1 MKKYIHIIAT
11 CLTLT
16 ACNSFNELESVK
28 EIEPISV
35 NVALDFNIDHVA
47 EMKDL
52 TLKFDNYDE
61 ALHYEKVVSGE
72 EVHMDGILPGIYTVN
87 VSGTAIDTEGNEYYL
102 NGSVVNQ
109 GIFQE
114 GSSLNLTVKGLKISP
129 LVFKEIYYA
138 CSRTPLNK
146 SYIYE
151 QFYEVYNNSS
161 QMLYLDAIHFANL
174 YPDKSS
180 TNLPLWPE
188 EDGDDYIYALRVWK
202 FPGSGTDYP
211 LQPGESCV
219 IAQFAVN
226 HQLEIYNPASPVDH
240 SSADFEFYMDN
251 ANYTNAPAFDM
262 EHVFYNGKA
271 EKGTLKQY
279 LTTVFGGAYVAFQ
292 VPEGETWDPVNDPNM
307 QTRDLSTTKATLYA
321 KIPIRYVLDA
331 VEAIDNESKTSSKRL
346 PGVLDVGITWVGAT
360 YNGLGVCRKLS
371 VDDNG
376 EPLQRENGAYIYQDT
391 NNSTDDFERGVIPV
405 LRRNN
410 AGMPEWNHTLMK
422 K

>member
-1 MKKYIHIIAT
+1 MKRYITILTT
-11 CLTLT
+11 CLTLM
-16 ACNSFNELESVK
+16 ACNSFNELKDVEK
-28 EIEPISV
+28 IAPISV
-35 NVALDFNIDHVA
+35 DVALDFNIGHIV

-52 TLKFDNYDE
+52 TLKFDNYEE
-61 ALHYEKVVSGE
+61 AMHYEKNISGIQTSME
-72 EVHMDGILPGIYTVN
+72 GILPGIYTVN

-102 NGSVVNQ
+102 NGSIVNQ
-109 GIFQE
+109 GIFKK
-114 GSSLNLTVKGLKISP
+114 GTSLTLSIKGLKISP
-129 LVFKEIYYA
+129 LIFKEIYYA

-146 SYIYE
+146 SYIYD

-161 QMLYLDAIHFANL
+161 STLYLDGIYFANL

-188 EDGDDYIYALRVWK
+188 EDGDDYVYALRVWK
-202 FPGSGTDYP
+202 FPGNGTDYP

-219 IAQFAVN
+219 ISEFAVN
-226 HQLEIYNPASPVDH
+226 HQLDIYNPASPVDQ

-251 ANYTNAPAFDM
+251 ANYSNALAPDM

-292 VPEGETWDPVNDPNM
+292 VPEGETWDPVNDQNM
-307 QTRDLSTTKATLYA
+307 QTRDLSTTKSTLYA

-346 PGVLDVGITWVGAT
+346 PGVLDAGITWVGAT
-360 YNGLGVCRKLS
+360 YNGLGISRKLS
-371 VDDNG
+371 VDENG
-376 EPLQRENGAYIYQDT
+376 TPIQRENGAYIYQDT
-391 NNSTDDFERGVIPV
+391 NNSTNDFERGVVPM

-410 AGMPEWNHTLMK
+410 AGMPQWNHTLK
-422 K
+422 N

>member
-1 MKKYIHIIAT
+1 MKKYLLIIST
-11 CLTLT
+11 CLTLS
-16 ACNSFNELESVK
+16 ACNSFNDLEGVK
-28 EIEPISV
+28 EIAPISV
-35 NVALDFNIDHVA
+35 DVALDFKTEQVTEI
-47 EMKDL
+47 KDL
-52 TLKFDNYDE
+52 TVKFDNYDE
-61 ALHYEKVVSGE
+61 DLHYEKPVSGHQVE
-72 EVHMDGILPGIYTVN
+72 MNDILPGIYTVN
-87 VSGTAIDTEGNEYYL
+87 VSGTGIDADGNEYYL
-102 NGSVVNQ
+102 NGSVVNHA
-109 GIFQE
+109 IFQE
-114 GSSLNLTVKGLKISP
+114 DSSLSLTIKGLKISP

-146 SYIYE
+146 PYIYE

-161 QMLYLDAIHFANL
+161 SMLYLDGIHFANL

-188 EDGDDYIYALRVWK
+188 EDGDNYVYALRVWK
-202 FPGSGTDYP
+202 FPGNGTDYP

-226 HQLEIYNPASPVDH
+226 HQLEIYNPASPVDN

-251 ANYTNAPAFDM
+251 TNYTNAPAPDM
-262 EHVFYNGKA
+262 EHIFYNGKA

-292 VPEGETWDPVNDPNM
+292 IPEGETWDPVNDPNM

-331 VEAIDNESKTSSKRL
+331 VEAIDNESKTNSKRL
-346 PGVLDVGITWVGAT
+346 PSVLDAGITWVGTT
-360 YNGLGVCRKLS
+360 YNGLGVCRKPSL
-371 VDDNG
+371 DDNG
-376 EPLQRENGAYIYQDT
+376 NPIQRENGAYIYQDT
-391 NNSTDDFERGVIPV
+391 NNSADDFERGVTPV

-410 AGMPEWNHTLMK
+410 AGMPEWNHTLK

>member
-1 MKKYIHIIAT
+1 MKKYISILAT
-11 CLTLT
+11 CLSLV
-16 ACNSFNELESVK
+16 ACDSFKDLNDVK
-28 EIEPISV
+28 EIAPISV
-35 NVALDFNIDHVA
+35 NVTIDFNIDNVA

-52 TLKFDNYDE
+52 TLKFDNYEED
-61 ALHYEKVVSGE
+61 LHYEKSVNGE
-72 EVHMDGILPGIYTVN
+72 NISVEGILPGIYNIN
-87 VSGTAIDTEGNEYYL
+87 VTGTAIDTEGTEYYL
-102 NGSVVNQ
+102 NGNMMRQSV
-109 GIFQE
+109 FQE
-114 GSSLNLTVKGLKISP
+114 GSTLKLTVKGLKISP

-138 CSRTPLNK
+138 CSRTPLKK

-161 QMLYLDAIHFANL
+161 SMLYLDGIHFANL
-174 YPDKSS
+174 YPDRSN
-180 TNLPLWPE
+180 TDIPLWPE

-202 FPGSGTDYP
+202 FPGNGKEYP

-226 HQLEIYNPASPVDH
+226 HQLDIYNPASPVNN
-240 SSADFEFYMDN
+240 SSADFEFYMN
-251 ANYTNAPAFDM
+251 NTNYSNAPAFDM

-279 LTTVFGGAYVAFQ
+279 LTSVFGGAYVAFQ

-307 QTRDLSTTKATLYA
+307 KTRDLSTTKATLYA

-331 VEAIDNESKTSSKRL
+331 VEAIDNEAKINCKRM
-346 PGVLDVGITWVGAT
+346 PGVLDAGITWVGDS
-360 YNGLGVCRKLS
+360 YNGLSVCRKLS
-371 VDDNG
+371 LDDDGN
-376 EPLQRENGAYIYQDT
+376 PIQRENGAYIYQDT
-391 NNSTDDFERGVIPV
+391 NNSTDDFERGVVPV

-410 AGMPEWNHTLMK
+410 AGMPAWNHTK

>member
-1 MKKYIHIIAT
+1 MKKYLLIIST
-11 CLTLT
+11 CLTLS
-16 ACNSFNELESVK
+16 ACNSFNDLEGVK
-28 EIEPISV
+28 EIAPISV
-35 NVALDFNIDHVA
+35 DVALDFNTDQVTEI
-47 EMKDL
+47 KNL
-52 TLKFDNYDE
+52 TVKFDNYDE
-61 ALHYEKVVSGE
+61 DLHYEKPVSGHQVE
-72 EVHMDGILPGIYTVN
+72 MNDILPGIYTVN
-87 VSGTAIDTEGNEYYL
+87 VSGTGIDADGNEYYL
-102 NGSVVNQ
+102 NGSVVNHA
-109 GIFQE
+109 IFQE
-114 GSSLNLTVKGLKISP
+114 GSLLSLTIKGLKISP

-146 SYIYE
+146 PYIYE

-161 QMLYLDAIHFANL
+161 SMLYLDGIHFANL

-188 EDGDDYIYALRVWK
+188 EDGDNYVYALRVWK
-202 FPGSGTDYP
+202 FPGNGTDYP
-211 LQPGESCV
+211 LQPRESCV

-226 HQLEIYNPASPVDH
+226 HQLEIYNPASPVDN

-251 ANYTNAPAFDM
+251 TNYTNAPAPDM
-262 EHVFYNGKA
+262 EHIFYNGKA

-292 VPEGETWDPVNDPNM
+292 IPEGETWDPVNDPNM

-331 VEAIDNESKTSSKRL
+331 VEAIDNESKTNSKRL
-346 PGVLDVGITWVGAT
+346 PSVLDAGITWVGAT
-360 YNGLGVCRKLS
+360 YNGLGVCRKPSL
-371 VDDNG
+371 DDNG
-376 EPLQRENGAYIYQDT
+376 NPIQRENGAYIYQDT
-391 NNSTDDFERGVIPV
+391 NNSADDFERGVTPV

-410 AGMPEWNHTLMK
+410 AGMPEWNHTLK